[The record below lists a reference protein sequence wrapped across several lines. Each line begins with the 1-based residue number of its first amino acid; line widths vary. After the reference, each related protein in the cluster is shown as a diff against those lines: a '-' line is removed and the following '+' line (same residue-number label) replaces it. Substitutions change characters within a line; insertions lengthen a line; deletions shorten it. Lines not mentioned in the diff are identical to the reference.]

1 MKIAWHLFAWFVIL
15 ATVAPL
21 IRLDHWWIRGFEFP
35 RFQLIVLGLLLI
47 GIYLAVWRG
56 PALFES
62 LTVTL
67 LLLGIGFQA
76 YKIYPY
82 TPLVAKQVIQAKS
95 GSPAASLSL
104 MIANVYM
111 ENREADQLLE
121 IVSNEKPDLLLTVE
135 TDEWWAEQL
144 QPLEAVYRYSVKQ
157 PLSNTYGMIFYSKLP
172 LIDPEVRYLI
182 SDDIPSIRT
191 QVSLPSGQ
199 RIGFYGLHPRPPSP
213 TEAETTTQR
222 DAELLIVGREAR
234 KQDQP
239 VIVTGDLN
247 DVAWSYTTT
256 LFQKTSG
263 FLDPRIGRG
272 MYNTFHAKIPF
283 VRWPLDHV
291 FHSDHFALL
300 ALKRLP
306 AFGSDHFPVYVEL
319 HLNPQAE
326 RRQEK
331 PQLDAEERQQ
341 VDNKIEAGKNE
352 PDPDR
357 EKD

>member
-1 MKIAWHLFAWFVIL
+1 
-15 ATVAPL
+15 
-21 IRLDHWWIRGFEFP
+21 
-35 RFQLIVLGLLLI
+35 
-47 GIYLAVWRG
+47 
-56 PALFES
+56 
-62 LTVTL
+62 
-67 LLLGIGFQA
+67 
-76 YKIYPY
+76 
-82 TPLVAKQVIQAKS
+82 
-95 GSPAASLSL
+95 
-104 MIANVYM
+104 
-111 ENREADQLLE
+111 
-121 IVSNEKPDLLLTVE
+121 
-135 TDEWWAEQL
+135 
-144 QPLEAVYRYSVKQ
+144 
-157 PLSNTYGMIFYSKLP
+157 
-172 LIDPEVRYLI
+172 
-182 SDDIPSIRT
+182 
-191 QVSLPSGQ
+191 
-199 RIGFYGLHPRPPSP
+199 LHPRPPSP

-326 RRQEK
+326 GRQEK